1 MYDRIRICLC
11 HPKLIGLY
19 YRDSFLKVILYIFS
33 LFILFIGVSA
43 IVAYNTDHFKY
54 EDTKY
59 VSNLILTDS
68 KTSDIV
74 LNKNTNTITG
84 NPVKYEAD
92 DLIIDFLADENYSFT
107 RKMIFKF
114 KTNRVEVIYNG
125 YVMGSYSYESIPVDG
140 FSLEKMKSGDNLNRI
155 YFQDLIDVVF
165 ERINTAY
172 ATFYFADA
180 VSVGIIYFIMIW
192 IVAFATSYF
201 LNPAIT
207 GKVRMKLVMY
217 SVSCFYLVMILS
229 LMLNASWLQYVAIIL
244 PLIYS
249 NITFAHII
257 KVGK

>member
-1 MYDRIRICLC
+1 
-11 HPKLIGLY
+11 
-19 YRDSFLKVILYIFS
+19 
-33 LFILFIGVSA
+33 
-43 IVAYNTDHFKY
+43 
-54 EDTKY
+54 
-59 VSNLILTDS
+59 
-68 KTSDIV
+68 
-74 LNKNTNTITG
+74 
-84 NPVKYEAD
+84 
-92 DLIIDFLADENYSFT
+92 
-107 RKMIFKF
+107 
-114 KTNRVEVIYNG
+114 
-125 YVMGSYSYESIPVDG
+125 
-140 FSLEKMKSGDNLNRI
+140 MKSGDNLNRI

-201 LNPAIT
+201 LNPAINA
-207 GKVRMKLVMY
+207 KVRMKLVMY